1 MAAYHMR
8 RQERQITD
16 EAELK
21 EILSQG
27 RYAVIAM
34 CRGDEPYIV
43 TLSYGYDEA
52 QNALYFH
59 TARAG
64 LKMDFIGHNPN
75 VCATILDDRGYTQNA
90 CAHAYRSV
98 VLFGKIVLVDDTEQK
113 KHGVTVILNHLEEK
127 PDTIRERVLKSD
139 AVYSTIAVLKLEIA
153 QMSGKKGQ

>member
-34 CRGDEPYIV
+34 CRGGEPYIV

-59 TARAG
+59 TAHAG
-64 LKMDFIGHNPN
+64 LKIDFIQQNPN
-75 VCATILDDRGYTQNA
+75 VCATILEDLGYTQNA

-98 VLFGKIVLVDDTEQK
+98 VLFGKITLIEDAEQK
-113 KHGVTVILNHLEEK
+113 KHGVAVILNHLEEK

-139 AVYSTIAVLKLEIA
+139 SVYNTIAVLKLEIA
-153 QMSGKKGQ
+153 RMTGKKGQ

>member
-1 MAAYHMR
+1 MAAYHMK

-16 EAELK
+16 ENELE
-21 EILSQG
+21 EILSLG

-34 CRGDEPYIV
+34 CRGSEPYIV
-43 TLSYGYDEA
+43 TLSYGYDQA

-59 TARAG
+59 TARTG
-64 LKMDFIGHNPN
+64 QKMDFIRQNPN
-75 VCATILDDRGYTQNA
+75 VCATILEDRGYTQNA

-98 VLFGKIVLVDDTEQK
+98 VLFGKMAFVEDTEQK
-113 KHGVTVILNHLEEK
+113 KHGVAVILNHLEEN

-153 QMSGKKGQ
+153 QMTGKKGQ